1 MKKAKETTIYDIAKK
16 LKISASTVSRGLQDS
31 PEIGKKTKKRIFE
44 TAEKMGYRVNHYAR
58 NLRQQQT
65 RTIGVIVHELRSSFM
80 TSVLAGIEK
89 VTTEAGYDILIAHSS
104 ESYLKEVANAKNLF
118 NKRVDGIIAS
128 LSFETEDLDHFKPFT
143 QKNVPIIFFDR
154 VEQNE
159 DFSVLI
165 IDNERCGYVATKHLI
180 EQGCTKI
187 AHVTSSLKR
196 NVYTERYKGYRK
208 ALTEYKIPFDEEL
221 LIIGDL
227 SEEAG
232 IRAAMKI
239 LETSPRPDGIF
250 VTNDFV
256 AAVCMRTLKEHG
268 ITIPDDIAVVGF
280 NNDAIGKL
288 IEPTLTTINYP
299 GEDMGAIAARTLID
313 HLKGVSD
320 IHQTKTLM
328 VRSELIVRKSSLKK
342 FKVN

>member
-1 MKKAKETTIYDIAKK
+1 
-16 LKISASTVSRGLQDS
+16 
-31 PEIGKKTKKRIFE
+31 
-44 TAEKMGYRVNHYAR
+44 
-58 NLRQQQT
+58 
-65 RTIGVIVHELRSSFM
+65 M